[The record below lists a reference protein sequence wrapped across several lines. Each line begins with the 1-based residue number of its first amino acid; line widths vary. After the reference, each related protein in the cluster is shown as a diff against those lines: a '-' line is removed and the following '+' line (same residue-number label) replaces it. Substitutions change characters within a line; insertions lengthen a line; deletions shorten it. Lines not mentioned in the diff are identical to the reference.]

1 MVSPLGRDLAI
12 DLGSVSTQ
20 IHARGRGIVLNEPT
34 AVARSPETGRAVRFG
49 AQAVCCGDTCWPVRG
64 GMPGDP
70 ELARLL
76 IRHFVHRVHKFT
88 RPRLVMALPDGCSP
102 IVARTLGDLAYEADA
117 RGVVLVPHALAVA
130 LGAGVALDEPAGA
143 MVVDIGPGLTRI
155 AVLAG
160 GDVVTAAST
169 GVGGDDM
176 NRAITRLVEHRHGIL
191 ISESEAEAV
200 KRDAGTAWKPL
211 HRQVLVHGHDP
222 ETGCERVVAVPVHD
236 LYEATR
242 QPVDAIVR
250 AAAQAVEHCPPE
262 LAADLGERGATLAGG
277 GSLLRG
283 LARRLRTALA
293 IPVRRADQPVE
304 TVALGLARYVD
315 RRWPGRTP

>member
-1 MVSPLGRDLAI
+1 MERPLGRDLAV
-12 DLGSVSTQ
+12 DLGTASTQ
-20 IHARGRGIVLNEPT
+20 IHARGRGIVLNEPS
-34 AVARSPETGRAVRFG
+34 AVARDPETGRAVRFG
-49 AQAVCCGDTCWPVRG
+49 TQALEGGGTCWPVRA
-64 GMPGDP
+64 GMPGDL

-76 IRHFVHRVHKFT
+76 VRHFVRRVHRFT

-102 IVARTLGDLAYEADA
+102 VVARTLSDLAYEADA

-130 LGAGVALDEPAGA
+130 LGAGVTLDEPAGT

-160 GDVVTAAST
+160 GEVVAATST

-176 NRAITRLVEHRHGIL
+176 NRAIARLIEREHGLL
-191 ISESEAEAV
+191 IGGREAEAV
-200 KRDAGTAWKPL
+200 KRHAGTAWKPL
-211 HRQVLVHGHDP
+211 DRQVLVHGRDP
-222 ETGCERVVAVPVHD
+222 ETGRERVVPIAVHE

-250 AAAQAVEHCPPE
+250 AAVRAVAHCPAE

-283 LARRLRTALA
+283 LGRRLSTAMG
-293 IPVRRADQPVE
+293 IPVRRAEQPVE

-315 RRWPGRTP
+315 RRLLP